1 MRKLI
6 SIIISTTLTMFLV
19 GGSAWAAK
27 PSVGFIYVGPVGDG
41 GWTHA
46 HDLGRKA
53 LEEAGHKTYFV
64 ESVPE
69 GSSEGQIL
77 KMARKSDIVFTTSF
91 GFMDPTL
98 KVSKKFPDK
107 TFLHCSGFKQSK
119 NMGNYFG
126 RMYQA
131 KYLAAMI
138 AGGMSKKGRIGIVG
152 SQPIPEIIRHINAIT
167 LGAQVLNPN
176 VTVEVIWINSWFDPA
191 KESDAAQALIDN
203 GADVIVTMA
212 DSPATVQT
220 SKKNGVYAI
229 GNDTDMA
236 IYGKEAHLTAA
247 VWNWD
252 VYYLEAVKSVENGT
266 WKAGSHW
273 WGLDSGIV
281 GLTSFHPDVPQSLII
296 RMNKEKGKILSG
308 AMDVF
313 GHGFTKQD
321 GTRVTKALNDG
332 EMLGM
337 MYYVKGIISKVPS
350 G

>member
-1 MRKLI
+1 ML
-6 SIIISTTLTMFLV
+6 LV

-69 GSSEGQIL
+69 GSSEGPIL
-77 KMARKSDIVFTTSF
+77 KMARKADIVFTTSF

-131 KYLAAMI
+131 KYLAAII

-167 LGAQVLNPN
+167 LGAQQSNPN
-176 VTVEVIWINSWFDPA
+176 IEVEVLWINS
-191 KESDAAQALIDN
+191 
-203 GADVIVTMA
+203 
-212 DSPATVQT
+212 
-220 SKKNGVYAI
+220 
-229 GNDTDMA
+229 
-236 IYGKEAHLTAA
+236 
-247 VWNWD
+247 
-252 VYYLEAVKSVENGT
+252 
-266 WKAGSHW
+266 
-273 WGLDSGIV
+273 
-281 GLTSFHPDVPQSLII
+281 
-296 RMNKEKGKILSG
+296 
-308 AMDVF
+308 
-313 GHGFTKQD
+313 
-321 GTRVTKALNDG
+321 
-332 EMLGM
+332 
-337 MYYVKGIISKVPS
+337 
-350 G
+350 

>member
-1 MRKLI
+1 L
-6 SIIISTTLTMFLV
+6 
-19 GGSAWAAK
+19 
-27 PSVGFIYVGPVGDG
+27 
-41 GWTHA
+41 
-46 HDLGRKA
+46 
-53 LEEAGHKTYFV
+53 
-64 ESVPE
+64 
-69 GSSEGQIL
+69 
-77 KMARKSDIVFTTSF
+77 
-91 GFMDPTL
+91 
-98 KVSKKFPDK
+98 
-107 TFLHCSGFKQSK
+107 
-119 NMGNYFG
+119 
-126 RMYQA
+126 
-131 KYLAAMI
+131 
-138 AGGMSKKGRIGIVG
+138 
-152 SQPIPEIIRHINAIT
+152 
-167 LGAQVLNPN
+167 
-176 VTVEVIWINSWFDPA
+176 WINSWFDPA

-281 GLTSFHPDVPQSLII
+281 GLTSFHPDVPQSLIVQ
-296 RMNKEKGKILSG
+296 MNREKGRILSG
-308 AMDVF
+308 TMDVF
-313 GHGFTKQD
+313 DHGFTKQD

>member
-1 MRKLI
+1 
-6 SIIISTTLTMFLV
+6 
-19 GGSAWAAK
+19 
-27 PSVGFIYVGPVGDG
+27 
-41 GWTHA
+41 
-46 HDLGRKA
+46 
-53 LEEAGHKTYFV
+53 
-64 ESVPE
+64 
-69 GSSEGQIL
+69 
-77 KMARKSDIVFTTSF
+77 
-91 GFMDPTL
+91 MDPTL

-107 TFLHCSGFKQSK
+107 VFLHCSGFKQSK

-167 LGAQVLNPN
+167 LGAQAVNPN

-252 VYYLEAVKSVENGT
+252 VYYLEAVKAVENGT

-308 AMDVF
+308 TMDVF

-321 GTRVTKALNDG
+321 GTRVINALNDG

-337 MYYVKGIISKVPS
+337 MYYVKGIISKIPS